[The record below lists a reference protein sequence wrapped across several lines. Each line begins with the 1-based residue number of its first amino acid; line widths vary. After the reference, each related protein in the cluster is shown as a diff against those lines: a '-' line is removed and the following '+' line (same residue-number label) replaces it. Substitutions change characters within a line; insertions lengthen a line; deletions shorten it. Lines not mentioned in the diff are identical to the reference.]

1 MARQAKQVSG
11 VYEKVDGSGIWYIR
25 YRTLGKLVRKKIGT
39 QKQAKDYLD
48 KLKLVRATGDGI
60 VPVTATQPV
69 RTVKEAADLA
79 VVEGSVLISKLCDGL
94 LKQIQDR
101 PREYKDQLNPPY
113 RIGVIKK
120 AFGDRPAASIKVS
133 EISDWFRAL
142 PAAAATQNRY
152 RAVFSAIYNY
162 GVQRD
167 LIENN
172 PVRGTKPVPVD
183 NGVIRF
189 LLPSEEA
196 RIREVLQSDVD
207 DCGPRNEQLKKHMIH
222 RQCEFDVALYSGMRE
237 GEQYDLVW
245 PDVVYEIKECTARDT
260 KNGSSRQVHLTKRA
274 VKALRTV
281 EGLALTRK
289 RRRTETPN
297 PSEPDVVFALRDNKN
312 WWGKVIL
319 RAKVKNF
326 RWHDLRHTFC
336 SRLAQRGVS
345 LKVIQEL
352 AGHKTI
358 QMSARYAHLDKTSVL
373 KGLAVLDEDDDVST
387 VKKSSRKK

>member
-1 MARQAKQVSG
+1 MARQAKPVSG
-11 VYEKVDGSGIWYIR
+11 VYEKVEGSGTWYIR
-25 YRTLGKLVRKKIGT
+25 YRTQGKLVRKKIGT

-60 VPVTATQPV
+60 VPVTATEPV

-79 VVEGSVLISKLCDGL
+79 VVQGSVLISELCDGL
-94 LKQIQDR
+94 LQQIKDR
-101 PREYKDQLNPPY
+101 PREYKDQLNPPH
-113 RIGVIKK
+113 RIGVIKA
-120 AFGDRPAASIKVS
+120 AFGSRPATSIKVS
-133 EISDWFRAL
+133 EISDWFRSL
-142 PAAAATQNRY
+142 PVAAATQNRY

-167 LIENN
+167 HIENN
-172 PVRGTKPVPVD
+172 PVRATKPVPVD
-183 NGVIRF
+183 NGVIRY
-189 LLPSEEA
+189 LLSSEEA

-207 DCGPRNEQLKKHMIH
+207 ACGPRNQQLKKHMIH

-245 PDVVYEIKECTARDT
+245 PDVTYEIKECTARDT
-260 KNGSSRQVHLTKRA
+260 KNKTSRQVHLTKRA
-274 VKALRTV
+274 VKASRTV

-289 RRRTETPN
+289 RRRAETPN
-297 PSEPDVVFALRDNKN
+297 PSETDVVFAVRDNKN
-312 WWGKVIL
+312 WWGKVMR

-373 KGLAVLDEDDDVST
+373 KGLAVLDEDD
-387 VKKSSRKK
+387 